1 LKDGQMAMKFYQL
14 TATERIKE
22 LINLKVIS
30 KEDAALLLNG
40 GGLSREVADH
50 MIENSFG
57 LFDLPLGVAQNFMVN
72 GRSVWV
78 PMVIEESSVIAAA
91 SNGAKIVAQ
100 NGGFTAKADPPR
112 MIGQIQVINVPNP
125 VPAKRN
131 VLRHKQELIA
141 KLNASHPSLINR
153 GGGVLDL
160 SSKIFQKSTAG
171 PMLVFYLTIDVRDA
185 MGANLVNSML
195 EEIAPDIARL
205 TEGEIRLCILSNYA
219 DKRLAHASCTIRPAT
234 LAKEEQAGEE
244 VVDRILVA
252 HALAEVDP
260 YRAVTHNKG
269 IMNGVDAVVIATG
282 NDWRAVEAGAHS
294 WACKK
299 GKIRPLSSWTK
310 DSDGNL
316 HGELEIPLAVGIIG
330 GATQVH
336 PLAQICIRMMK
347 IQSSGEL
354 AEIIACV
361 GLAQNLAALRA
372 LSTEGIQK
380 GHMALHAR
388 QIAIAAGAQGA
399 DIDRVAEMMCKE
411 GNIAVDHAKEILRRN
426 EITNS

>member
-1 LKDGQMAMKFYQL
+1 MVKKFYQL

-22 LINLKVIS
+22 LIDLKVITE
-30 KEDAALLLNG
+30 EDAALLLKR
-40 GGLSREVADH
+40 GGLSSEVADH
-50 MIENSFG
+50 MIENG
-57 LFDLPLGVAQNFMVN
+57 IGIFDLPLGVAQNFMVN

-91 SNGAKIVAQ
+91 SNGAKIVLQ

-112 MIGQIQVINVPNP
+112 MIGQIQVINVPDP
-125 VPAKRN
+125 VPAKRK
-131 VLRHKQELIA
+131 VLRHKQALIA
-141 KLNASHPSLINR
+141 KLNENRPSLVNR

-160 SSKIFQKSTAG
+160 SGKIFRKSAVG

-185 MGANLVNSML
+185 MGANLINSAL
-195 EEIAPDIARL
+195 EEIAPDIAKL
-205 TEGEIRLCILSNYA
+205 TAGDIRMCILSNYA
-219 DKRLAHASCTIRPAT
+219 DKRLVHASCTIRPET
-234 LAKEEQAGEE
+234 LAKEGQAGEE
-244 VVDRILVA
+244 VVERILA
-252 HALAEVDP
+252 ANALAEVDP
-260 YRAVTHNKG
+260 YRAVTQNKG

-310 DSDGNL
+310 DSDGSL
-316 HGELEIPLAVGIIG
+316 HGELEMPLAVGIVG
-330 GATQVH
+330 GATRVH
-336 PLAQICIRMMK
+336 PLAQFSIRMMK
-347 IQSSGEL
+347 IRTSCEL

-388 QIAIAAGAQGA
+388 QIAITAGAQGA
-399 DIDRVAEMMCKE
+399 DIDRVAETMCKE
-411 GNIAVDHAKEILRRN
+411 GNIAVDHAKEILKRN

>member
-1 LKDGQMAMKFYQL
+1 M
-14 TATERIKE
+14 TSTERIKE
-22 LINLKVIS
+22 LIDLKVITE
-30 KEDAALLLNG
+30 EDAVLLLKG
-40 GGLSREVADH
+40 GGLSSEIADH
-50 MIENSFG
+50 MVENGIG
-57 LFDLPLGVAQNFMVN
+57 LFDLPFGVAQNFMVN
-72 GRSVWV
+72 GCSVWV

-91 SNGAKIVAQ
+91 SNGAKIVLQ

-112 MIGQIQVINVPNP
+112 MIGQIQVINVPDP
-125 VPAKRN
+125 VSAKRK
-131 VLRHKQELIA
+131 VLRHKQALIA
-141 KLNASHPSLINR
+141 ILNANRPSLVNR

-160 SSKIFQKSTAG
+160 SGKIFRKSAVG

-185 MGANLVNSML
+185 MGANLINSAL

-205 TEGEIRLCILSNYA
+205 TAGDIRMCILSNYA
-219 DKRLAHASCTIRPAT
+219 DKRLAHASCMIRPET
-234 LAKEEQAGEE
+234 LAKEGQAGEE
-244 VVDRILVA
+244 VVDRILA
-252 HALAEVDP
+252 ANALAEVDP

-316 HGELEIPLAVGIIG
+316 HGELEMPLAVGIVG
-330 GATQVH
+330 GAIRVH
-336 PLAQICIRMMK
+336 PLAQFSIRMMK
-347 IQSSGEL
+347 IRTSCEL

-388 QIAIAAGAQGA
+388 QIAITAGAQGA
-399 DIDRVAEMMCKE
+399 DIDRVAETMCQE